1 MASLDSYE
9 IPKHLIEFIEN
20 EMQGTYFDNMLKS
33 GMVAT
38 LSLEKMSYLNYIYL
52 IKTKKY
58 VNILEKW
65 DLKDKFIKISLA
77 ICVMGM

>member
-33 GMVAT
+33 GMITT
-38 LSLEKMSYLNYIYL
+38 LSLEKLRYLKL
-52 IKTKKY
+52 
-58 VNILEKW
+58 VQVMAILY
-65 DLKDKFIKISLA
+65 SN
-77 ICVMGM
+77 